1 MILPSLPMVKWRQAR
16 WSCSRGEIGIHPI
29 VPRVSP
35 DGTQR
40 RSLNTIMVLVVS
52 DKLTVATVIQ
62 AKTRLMV
69 ALESGENLEL
79 DARGVSEVDV
89 AGLQVLL
96 AAKRE
101 AEARGNTLSLPA
113 SSCSE
118 PLVQALAL
126 AGLTDALNQQ
136 RPEIAHG

>member
-1 MILPSLPMVKWRQAR
+1 
-16 WSCSRGEIGIHPI
+16 
-29 VPRVSP
+29 
-35 DGTQR
+35 
-40 RSLNTIMVLVVS
+40 MVLVIA
-52 DKLTVATVIQ
+52 DELTVATIVQ
-62 AKTRLMV
+62 AKSRLMV
-69 ALESGENLEL
+69 ALESGEDLEL

-101 AEARGNTLSLPA
+101 AEARGHPFSLPA

-136 RPEIAHG
+136 SPEISHG

>member
-1 MILPSLPMVKWRQAR
+1 
-16 WSCSRGEIGIHPI
+16 
-29 VPRVSP
+29 
-35 DGTQR
+35 
-40 RSLNTIMVLVVS
+40 MVLVVT
-52 DKLTVATVIQ
+52 DKLTVATVVE

-69 ALESGENLEL
+69 ALESGESLEL

-101 AEARGNTLSLPA
+101 AETRGHTLSLPA

-136 RPEIAHG
+136 SPEIGHG

>member
-1 MILPSLPMVKWRQAR
+1 MVF
-16 WSCSRGEIGIHPI
+16 I
-29 VPRVSP
+29 VPE
-35 DGTQR
+35 
-40 RSLNTIMVLVVS
+40 
-52 DKLTVATVIQ
+52 KLIVATVVQ
-62 AKTRLMV
+62 AKTSLMV

-79 DARGVSEVDV
+79 DACGVSEVDV

-101 AEARGNTLSLPA
+101 AETRGHTFSLPA
-113 SSCSE
+113 SACSE

-136 RPEIAHG
+136 SPEIAHG